1 MLNEHGLY
9 WIQRVLPLVDFNEEN
24 VNARKAKKN
33 SRTIFLSVE
42 QKNVLDRFVG
52 RGSQLTDPF
61 QRRLRMRICISH
73 LRWRKRFQPRIYT
86 VARKISKAQSFL
98 RAIISALLFNQR
110 FVCATQPGAGE
121 FLASIAMNGGKSEYT
136 HSHSDSD
143 NPPLARSLQSRLR
156 FL

>member
-1 MLNEHGLY
+1 MLNEHVLY
-9 WIQRVLPLVDFNEEN
+9 GIQRILPVVDFNEEN
-24 VNARKAKKN
+24 VNAVKAKKN
-33 SRTIFLSVE
+33 SRTIFLSVG
-42 QKNVLDRFVG
+42 QKTCLTDLG

-61 QRRLRMRICISH
+61 QRRMRVCISH
-73 LRWRKRFQPRIYT
+73 LRWRKRFQPRIHA

-98 RAIISALLFNQR
+98 TAIISALLFNQR

-143 NPPLARSLQSRLR
+143 NPPPARSLQSRLR